1 MFLTKSQ
8 RAARETLVQMG
19 QLFFSGERI
28 LPAIKVRLFPVL
40 IGPTGVGKNFLVE
53 SAATQLDA
61 FYVKRARGDWLP
73 MGSKSGRPTVFQ
85 ILDYVSTYDRVLLQL
100 DELDKFTDLQNAEW
114 SASIATDLWAILDLS
129 FQIPEF
135 LREVTFPGREPPT
148 VAEMH
153 KRVHKNLWIVGSGT
167 FQKVFE
173 NGLANASIGFCRDR
187 QAHCVGMDE
196 IVASRTIS
204 PELLLRFNGNPIL
217 IQYPSAEE
225 TLELLKSSGISG
237 LAKKLGMHVGPEDID
252 WTRGGMR
259 ALESLATRLMLA
271 QHREKPR
278 FQTKLPSQEAIT
290 EVPVSPE
297 SPWF

>member
-61 FYVKRARGDWLP
+61 YYVKRARGDWLP

-85 ILDYVSTYDRVLLQL
+85 ILDYVATYDRVLLQI
-100 DELDKFTDLQNAEW
+100 DELDKFTDLQNGEW
-114 SASIATDLWAILDLS
+114 SASIASDLWAVLDLS

-153 KRVHKNLWIVGSGT
+153 KRIHRNLWIVGSGT

-173 NGLANASIGFCRDR
+173 SGRANASIGFGRD
-187 QAHCVGMDE
+187 QHAHSVGMDE
-196 IVASRTIS
+196 IVASRSIS
-204 PELLLRFNGNPIL
+204 LELLVRFNGNPII

-225 TLELLKSSGISG
+225 TLELLRSSGIAG
-237 LAKKLGMHVGPEDID
+237 LARRLGMQVGPEDID

-259 ALESLATRLMLA
+259 ALESLATQLMLA
-271 QHREKPR
+271 HHRRKSRLQQEPQSQA
-278 FQTKLPSQEAIT
+278 FVTKA
-290 EVPVSPE
+290 PE
-297 SPWF
+297 SAESAWF